1 MHPTAGTS
9 VASQA
14 KLKAEIIRLKREL
27 QSTSS
32 QDEFAKWAKLRR
44 QHDKAMAEYE
54 QQCKDQGSEFG
65 LHRADHSS
73 FVGAAGSIQSFR
85 STFDKAMTA
94 ARWLGTNGLRAL
106 LQFWYQKEPL
116 FWMPKRWVPV
126 YIEWILSFPRAPIG
140 SVSIQMWA
148 ISCGTVIRLIGAA
161 LVAAW
166 VLIQTSKGKERHKV
180 KVSAGSA
187 TGIETKKEL

>member
-1 MHPTAGTS
+1 M
-9 VASQA
+9 
-14 KLKAEIIRLKREL
+14 EIIRLKREL
-27 QSTSS
+27 RSTSS

-44 QHDKAMAEYE
+44 QHDKAVAEYE
-54 QQCKDQGSEFG
+54 QQGKNQGNDFLG
-65 LHRADHSS
+65 GFFWGFFLNGADHSS
-73 FVGAAGSIQSFR
+73 CIGTAGSIQSYR

-106 LQFWYQKEPL
+106 LQFWYQKEPM
-116 FWMPKRWVPV
+116 FWMPKRWVPI

-148 ISCGTVIRLIGAA
+148 ISCGTVIRLVGAA

-166 VLIQTSKGKERHKV
+166 VLMKTSKGKERQKV

-187 TGIETKKEL
+187 AGTGRSGESKKEL

>member
-1 MHPTAGTS
+1 MIK
-9 VASQA
+9 QW
-14 KLKAEIIRLKREL
+14 
-27 QSTSS
+27 QNMSS
-32 QDEFAKWAKLRR
+32 NVRTNEAN
-44 QHDKAMAEYE
+44 
-54 QQCKDQGSEFG
+54 FG
-65 LHRADHSS
+65 LHLADHSS
-73 FVGAAGSIQSFR
+73 FIGTAGSIQSFR

-106 LQFWYQKEPL
+106 LQFWYQKEPM

-166 VLIQTSKGKERHKV
+166 VLIQTSKGKERHKA
-180 KVSAGSA
+180 KVSAGRA
-187 TGIETKKEL
+187 TGIETKEL